1 MIETSAVAPSQAPAN
16 HPAWTFQQ
24 REDQQTLRARNQQL
38 NCYLQINITSEAAH
52 HQALVRE

>member
-1 MIETSAVAPSQAPAN
+1 MSETSAGAPSQALAS

-24 REDQQTLRARNQQL
+24 REDQQTLRVRNQQL
-38 NCYLQINITSEAAH
+38 HCYLQFNITNEAAH